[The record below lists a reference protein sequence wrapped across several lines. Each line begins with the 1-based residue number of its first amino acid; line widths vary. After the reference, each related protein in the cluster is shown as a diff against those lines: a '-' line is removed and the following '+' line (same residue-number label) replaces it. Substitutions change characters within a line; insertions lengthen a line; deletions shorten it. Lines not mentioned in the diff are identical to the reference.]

1 MKKYFDGD
9 YNKDFEKYL
18 GNFIYTDILTF
29 LNNYDRK
36 YFSLPDSNNILC
48 DLFLKNFPNYKLEQV
63 ETAVKTLIEDK
74 MVIVL
79 TYEDFFLKK
88 HDNKNYDYP
97 NTFLSNKGNFYLEAI
112 TNIDDDLKEWSK

>member
-48 DLFLKNFPNYKLEQV
+48 DLF
-63 ETAVKTLIEDK
+63 
-74 MVIVL
+74 
-79 TYEDFFLKK
+79 
-88 HDNKNYDYP
+88 
-97 NTFLSNKGNFYLEAI
+97 
-112 TNIDDDLKEWSK
+112 